1 MSYMKAD
8 GMEVYCIMVRKGWV
22 TPKAMV
28 EEFEA
33 NEYVAACWYISCDY
47 GEIGMNDPIGRLYHT
62 ANPDGTGCGHAKNQ
76 VIREKD
82 DGTFTMREEDGFG
95 EDYDLRMTTDST
107 YQGLSDSLANVYL
120 GETLYW
126 ISTSRDGSSTWYHK
140 GTVESSSNVNRS

>member
-8 GMEVYCIMVRKGWV
+8 GMEVYCIMARKSWV

-47 GEIGMNDPIGRLYHT
+47 GEIGMNDPIGNLYHT

-95 EDYDLRMTTDST
+95 EDYDLRMTRDSR
-107 YQGLSDSLANVYL
+107 YKGLSYSLANVSL

-126 ISTSRDGSSTWYHK
+126 TSTSRDGRSTWYHK